1 MKKTNAMTAVTA
13 IALTLALLH
22 HQLKEKEQH
31 KAVHKHD
38 SIRQVPFDQLM
49 DFGLVPGITMW
60 ITSKN

>member
-22 HQLKEKEQH
+22 HQLKEKDSH
-31 KAVHKHD
+31 KTVSKSG
-38 SIRQVPFDQLM
+38 SIRKLPFDQLM

-60 ITSKN
+60 VTTNN